1 MPELTSLFP
10 DVADALDIESVAIV
24 EKDYFVVDLLRLLK
38 EIKPETHTLVFAG
51 GTALSK
57 AGISLNR
64 MSEDIDIKLVPTE
77 NFMQNGRD
85 KRRKTRKEI
94 VQIITDVIHNS
105 DIFSLDNEN
114 ARITRDEYRYNE
126 ISVRYP
132 QTFAQVPC
140 LRPFIKLELMESTL
154 LEHPES
160 RDIYSLVT
168 ELTGKGTPVTAFPC
182 ATILS
187 TQAEKLIS
195 MMRRT
200 AAHLRNPEQQDDE
213 FLVRHI
219 YDNYCI
225 VREKG
230 VNVPVLKNFV
240 QICIHAM
247 VTSTH
252 NFVAHQLMNLR
263 KGWMH
268 SGIILYTNC
277 AFNDLL
283 NRWYLVIH
291 RLTGK
296 KPIPVSDKQR

>member
-24 EKDYFVVDLLRLLK
+24 EKDYFVVVLLRLLK

-85 KRRKTRKEI
+85 KRRKIRKEI

>member
-85 KRRKTRKEI
+85 KRRKIRKEI

-126 ISVRYP
+126 ISVRDP

>member
-85 KRRKTRKEI
+85 KRRKIRKEI

-140 LRPFIKLELMESTL
+140 LRPFINLELMESTL

>member
-85 KRRKTRKEI
+85 KRRKIRKEI

-168 ELTGKGTPVTAFPC
+168 ELTGKGTPITAFPC

-283 NRWYLVIH
+283 TRWYLVIH

>member
-38 EIKPETHTLVFAG
+38 EIKPETSLVFAG

-85 KRRKTRKEI
+85 KRRKIRKEI

>member
-85 KRRKTRKEI
+85 KRRKIRKEI

-283 NRWYLVIH
+283 TRWYLVIH
-291 RLTGK
+291 RLTRK